1 MLRARPGGGDDLAQR
16 PHLLPVAGAVFVA
29 LDELGGD
36 RADVGDMIDD
46 HQPRAI
52 EDVLMEFG
60 ESAQDRAD
68 RIDVRARREIPSGEE
83 WFAGAGDQRHDAGV
97 AGRIRDGRR
106 LLDGEGEGFG
116 RPRHEILST
125 AFGRAEYLERSEE
138 HTSELQSLMRI
149 SYAVFCLKKKNK

>member
-1 MLRARPGGGDDLAQR
+1 MRISDWSSDVCSSDLI
-16 PHLLPVAGAVFVA
+16 
-29 LDELGGD
+29 
-36 RADVGDMIDD
+36 IDD

-125 AFGRAEYLERSEE
+125 AFGRAEYLEPPHRPHRGDGGALPPRLLAAPAPP
-138 HTSELQSLMRI
+138 HTR
-149 SYAVFCLKKKNK
+149 

>member
-1 MLRARPGGGDDLAQR
+1 
-16 PHLLPVAGAVFVA
+16 
-29 LDELGGD
+29 
-36 RADVGDMIDD
+36 
-46 HQPRAI
+46 
-52 EDVLMEFG
+52 MEFG

-116 RPRHEILST
+116 RPRHDILST
-125 AFGRAEYLERSEE
+125 AFGRAEYLEPPQRQIGSASWRERVCPYV
-138 HTSELQSLMRI
+138 LI
-149 SYAVFCLKKKNK
+149 SGVAV